1 MSAAGGGYTSRKFVT
16 EELLTKLNTLLEQIA
31 RQQPPINPSVD
42 AYKQEHD
49 KVEYYLNELK
59 KNPDDPYLRAQL
71 HQAMDDRQ
79 HLYNLIQGNKNPFKT
94 ETSTSEGTQTQTQIS
109 TGVQTTIPQAQSAS
123 TGAQTTIPQTRS
135 VGTQSDLLSEME
147 RIREMFQTPPGGGR
161 TINQSGPSQSTEKP
175 EGRTRHQSGP
185 GSYQYVEKPH
195 KKPPRRDSGYQTQ
208 TPSRPRPRGFRHGK
222 EGPTPHRPP
231 PHKPPRRQLVTGVKE
246 WNMP

>member
-1 MSAAGGGYTSRKFVT
+1 MSAAAGGSYTSRKFVT

-94 ETSTSEGTQTQTQIS
+94 ETSTSEGTQTQTQIN
-109 TGVQTTIPQAQSAS
+109 TGVQTTIPQAQ
-123 TGAQTTIPQTRS
+123 S

-147 RIREMFQTPPGGGR
+147 RIREMFKTPPVGR
-161 TINQSGPSQSTEKP
+161 TRHQSGPSQSTEKP

-185 GSYQYVEKPH
+185 GSYHYIEKP
-195 KKPPRRDSGYQTQ
+195 KKPPRSSRIPRYKPPESGYHSQ
-208 TPSRPRPRGFRHGK
+208 TPSRPPPKGFPHGK
-222 EGPTPHRPP
+222 EHPMETPRRPSIKYY
-231 PHKPPRRQLVTGVKE
+231 KPPRKLVTNVRD
-246 WNMP
+246 WYMP

>member
-1 MSAAGGGYTSRKFVT
+1 MSAAAGGSYTSRKFVT

-94 ETSTSEGTQTQTQIS
+94 ETSTTSEGTQTQTQIN
-109 TGVQTTIPQAQSAS
+109 TGVQTTIPQAQS
-123 TGAQTTIPQTRS
+123 T
-135 VGTQSDLLSEME
+135 GTQSDVVSEME
-147 RIREMFQTPPGGGR
+147 RIREMFRTPAAE
-161 TINQSGPSQSTEKP
+161 TDKP
-175 EGRTRHQSGP
+175 EKATFQGYKKKSLRRPYSPLPLIIPRHQDQKVPLKVSLDLNLHLDLDLHLHLVENHHLT
-185 GSYQYVEKPH
+185 YQ
-195 KKPPRRDSGYQTQ
+195 G
-208 TPSRPRPRGFRHGK
+208 G
-222 EGPTPHRPP
+222 
-231 PHKPPRRQLVTGVKE
+231 
-246 WNMP
+246 W

>member
-1 MSAAGGGYTSRKFVT
+1 MSTTGGGGSSSRKFVT
-16 EELLTKLNTLLEQIA
+16 EELLTKLNTVLEQLS

-42 AYKQEHD
+42 AYKQEND
-49 KVEYYLNELK
+49 KVEYYLIELK

-94 ETSTSEGTQTQTQIS
+94 ETNTSQGTQTQIQSS

-147 RIREMFQTPPGGGR
+147 KIREMFQTPPGGGR
-161 TINQSGPSQSTEKP
+161 TRHQSGPGPSTEKP
-175 EGRTRHQSGP
+175 SGRTRHQSGP
-185 GSYQYVEKPH
+185 GSYKYVEKT
-195 KKPPRRDSGYQTQ
+195 KKPPRSSRIPRYKPPQDSGYQTPR
-208 TPSRPRPRGFRHGK
+208 TPRTPRRPTL
-222 EGPTPHRPP
+222 ELY
-231 PHKPPRRQLVTGVKE
+231 KPPKRRLVHDVKD
-246 WNMP
+246 WDMP

>member
-1 MSAAGGGYTSRKFVT
+1 MSTTGGGSSSRKFVT
-16 EELLTKLNTLLEQIA
+16 EELLTKLNTVLEQLS

-42 AYKQEHD
+42 AYKQEND
-49 KVEYYLNELK
+49 KVEHYLNELK

-94 ETSTSEGTQTQTQIS
+94 ETNTSQGTQTQIQSS

-147 RIREMFQTPPGGGR
+147 KIREMFQTPPGGR
-161 TINQSGPSQSTEKP
+161 TRHQSGTGPSTEKP
-175 EGRTRHQSGP
+175 SGRTRHQSGP
-185 GSYQYVEKPH
+185 GSYKYVEKPH
-195 KKPPRRDSGYQTQ
+195 KKPPRSSRIPRYKPPQDSGYQTPR
-208 TPSRPRPRGFRHGK
+208 TPRTPRRPAI
-222 EGPTPHRPP
+222 ELY
-231 PHKPPRRQLVTGVKE
+231 KPPKRRLVHGVND
-246 WNMP
+246 WDMP

>member
-1 MSAAGGGYTSRKFVT
+1 MSAAAGGSYTSRKFVT

-94 ETSTSEGTQTQTQIS
+94 ETSTSEGTQTQTQIN
-109 TGVQTTIPQAQSAS
+109 TGVQTTKPQEQS
-123 TGAQTTIPQTRS
+123 T
-135 VGTQSDLLSEME
+135 GTQSDVVSEME
-147 RIREMFQTPPGGGR
+147 RIREMFRTPP
-161 TINQSGPSQSTEKP
+161 PSY
-175 EGRTRHQSGP
+175 H
-185 GSYQYVEKPH
+185 
-195 KKPPRRDSGYQTQ
+195 TQ
-208 TPSRPRPRGFRHGK
+208 TPRPKSSPESIPRPK
-222 EGPTPHRPP
+222 PKPTPRPTSTP
-231 PHKPPRRQLVTGVKE
+231 RRKPPFNIPRRLVTGVRD
-246 WNMP
+246 WYN

>member
-1 MSAAGGGYTSRKFVT
+1 MSAAAGGSYTSRKFVT

-94 ETSTSEGTQTQTQIS
+94 ETSTSEGTQTQTQIN
-109 TGVQTTIPQAQSAS
+109 TGVQTTKPQEQS
-123 TGAQTTIPQTRS
+123 T
-135 VGTQSDLLSEME
+135 GTQSDVVSEME
-147 RIREMFQTPPGGGR
+147 RIREMFRTPP
-161 TINQSGPSQSTEKP
+161 PSY
-175 EGRTRHQSGP
+175 H
-185 GSYQYVEKPH
+185 
-195 KKPPRRDSGYQTQ
+195 TQ
-208 TPSRPRPRGFRHGK
+208 TPRPKSSPESIPRPK
-222 EGPTPHRPP
+222 PKPTPRPTSTP
-231 PHKPPRRQLVTGVKE
+231 RRKPPFNVPRRLVTGVRD
-246 WNMP
+246 WYN

>member
-1 MSAAGGGYTSRKFVT
+1 MSSAAGGSYTSRKFIT

-94 ETSTSEGTQTQTQIS
+94 ETSTSEGTQTQTQIN
-109 TGVQTTIPQAQSAS
+109 TGVQTTKPQEQS
-123 TGAQTTIPQTRS
+123 T
-135 VGTQSDLLSEME
+135 GTQSDVVSEME
-147 RIREMFQTPPGGGR
+147 RIREMFRTPP
-161 TINQSGPSQSTEKP
+161 PSY
-175 EGRTRHQSGP
+175 H
-185 GSYQYVEKPH
+185 
-195 KKPPRRDSGYQTQ
+195 TQ
-208 TPSRPRPRGFRHGK
+208 TPRPKSSPESIPRPK
-222 EGPTPHRPP
+222 PKPTPRPTSTP
-231 PHKPPRRQLVTGVKE
+231 RRKPPFNVPRRLVTGVRD
-246 WNMP
+246 WYN

>member
-1 MSAAGGGYTSRKFVT
+1 MSAAAGGGYTSRKFVT

-94 ETSTSEGTQTQTQIS
+94 STSEGTQTQTQIN
-109 TGVQTTIPQAQSAS
+109 TGVQTTIPQAQS
-123 TGAQTTIPQTRS
+123 T
-135 VGTQSDLLSEME
+135 GTQSDVVSEME
-147 RIREMFQTPPGGGR
+147 RIREMFRTPP
-161 TINQSGPSQSTEKP
+161 PSC
-175 EGRTRHQSGP
+175 H
-185 GSYQYVEKPH
+185 
-195 KKPPRRDSGYQTQ
+195 TQ
-208 TPSRPRPRGFRHGK
+208 TPRPKSSPESIPRPK
-222 EGPTPHRPP
+222 PKPTPRPTSTP
-231 PHKPPRRQLVTGVKE
+231 RRKPPFNVPRRLVTGVRD
-246 WNMP
+246 WYN